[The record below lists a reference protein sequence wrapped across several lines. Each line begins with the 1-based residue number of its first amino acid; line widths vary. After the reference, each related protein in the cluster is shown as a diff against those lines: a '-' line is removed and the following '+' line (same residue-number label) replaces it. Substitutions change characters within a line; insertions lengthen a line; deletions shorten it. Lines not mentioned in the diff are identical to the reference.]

1 MVLAAAKRT
10 SLKPFIFARVVL
22 GSAVGPVLRA
32 PLNAQRSLL
41 KVEEQPIFGIAAAV
55 ALHAVIPA
63 GSETKTPSPL
73 LKSSPIDGPHA

>member
-10 SLKPFIFARVVL
+10 SLKPFIFAQVVP
-22 GSAVGPVLRA
+22 GSAIVLRA

-41 KVEEQPIFGIAAAV
+41 RGWRTANLRHRRRKM

-63 GSETKTPSPL
+63 GSETRTPTRS
-73 LKSSPIDGPHA
+73 

>member
-10 SLKPFIFARVVL
+10 SLKPFIFARVVP

-41 KVEEQPIFGIAAAV
+41 EVEEQPIFGIAAARWRF
-55 ALHAVIPA
+55 
-63 GSETKTPSPL
+63 TR
-73 LKSSPIDGPHA
+73 